1 MTHTCNSKQRA
12 DVDAHDIPVT
22 GGTLIFPP
30 RRPMSRP
37 LKVFRFLTSPA
48 AAFLLLFPTIG
59 YYTFAAYVNVI
70 FPEGSVGNI
79 VIRAG
84 SLVILSIA
92 FTSVRA
98 RQKKGFNKFLLPVTI
113 FLFFY
118 TLRLVENILFSD
130 IEIIPGNNTLVL
142 MIFFFSSIIPAY
154 VLAFI
159 EPAIRDEDMVA
170 LLSGFAILFLVG
182 VWLNREALAESAEVR
197 MMLTKINPIS
207 LSYVAVSFI
216 LYYLIQFSRSKRV
229 IIEALLITPVLLVI
243 ISLARSRGAMIS
255 GILTLIIYI
264 LITKGSRRI
273 SMLVILGGAVTLIA
287 LFANPI
293 YLESA
298 MDALNRI
305 DTHDDLSTKGRI
317 LSFEGAWE
325 QFLENPL
332 IGRYA
337 IELQTGVY
345 SHNIL
350 LDSLMSVGLIG
361 SIPFALHIGLAL
373 RATIG
378 IIRNH
383 TDSFAH
389 VFIALLFIR
398 DFIGSQF
405 SGSLWGSSGF
415 WITSF
420 IVISIWYGRKRNQ
433 LTQRVIL

>member
-1 MTHTCNSKQRA
+1 M
-12 DVDAHDIPVT
+12 
-22 GGTLIFPP
+22 IFQSQEEPFLSP
-30 RRPMSRP
+30 RRSSRP

-59 YYTFAAYVNVI
+59 YYTFAAYVNV
-70 FPEGSVGNI
+70 FSPEGSVGNI

-84 SLVILSIA
+84 SLVILFIA

-98 RQKKGFNKFLLPVTI
+98 RQRKCFNKFLIPVTI

-118 TLRLVENILFSD
+118 TLRLVENILFLD
-130 IEIIPGNNTLVL
+130 IEIISGNNILVL
-142 MIFFFSSIIPAY
+142 MIFFLSSIIPSY
-154 VLAFI
+154 VLALI
-159 EPAIRDEDMVA
+159 EPAIRDEDIVA

-207 LSYVAVSFI
+207 LSYVAISFI
-216 LYYLIQFSRSKRV
+216 LYYLLQFSRFKRM

-243 ISLARSRGAMIS
+243 ISLARSRGAIIS

-264 LITKGSRRI
+264 LISKGRRRV
-273 SMLVILGGAVTLIA
+273 SMLVILSSVATLIT
-287 LFANPI
+287 LFADPI

-298 MDALNRI
+298 IDALNRI
-305 DTHDDLSTKGRI
+305 DTHDDLSTKSRI
-317 LSFEGAWE
+317 LSFGGAWE

-337 IELQTGVY
+337 IELQTGGY

-361 SIPFALHIGLAL
+361 SIPFALHLGFSL
-373 RATIG
+373 RAAIG

-383 TDSFAH
+383 TLSFAH
-389 VFIALLFIR
+389 VFIALLFVR
-398 DFIGSQF
+398 DLIGSQF
-405 SGSLWGSSGF
+405 SGSLWGSSGL

-433 LTQRVIL
+433 PTQRVTR